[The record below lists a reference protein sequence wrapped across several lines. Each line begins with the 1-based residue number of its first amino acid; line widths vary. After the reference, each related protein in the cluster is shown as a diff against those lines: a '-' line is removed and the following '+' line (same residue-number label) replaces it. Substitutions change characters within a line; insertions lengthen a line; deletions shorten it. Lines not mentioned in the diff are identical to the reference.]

1 MNNVIISG
9 YFKEKS
15 SLKKTKKNGKD
26 YYKNT
31 LVVPNENGKGNDW
44 IDILAFGNEA
54 LALDKIN
61 AGVTVEI
68 RGRLHSSWQNEKRYN
83 EVTVFVDKV
92 MATNNIQDEEAFMD
106 NDTTQLE
113 EDVPMSEADDDLPF

>member
-9 YFKEKS
+9 YFKKKS
-15 SLKKTKKNGKD
+15 ELKKTKNGKD

-31 LVVPNENGKGNDW
+31 LVVPSDNNKGNDW
-44 IDILAFGNEA
+44 IDFLAFGNEA
-54 LALDKIN
+54 LVLDKIN

-106 NDTTQLE
+106 NDMSQVE
-113 EDVPMSEADDDLPF
+113 EDVPVDEGSLDLPF